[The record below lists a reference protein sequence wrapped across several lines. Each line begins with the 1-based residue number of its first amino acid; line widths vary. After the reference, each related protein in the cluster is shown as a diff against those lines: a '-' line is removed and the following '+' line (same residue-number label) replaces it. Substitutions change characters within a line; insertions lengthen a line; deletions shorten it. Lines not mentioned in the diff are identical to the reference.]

1 MVSRQWPV
9 NKNKTRTTG
18 KEGRKEEWR
27 VAVRSGERSQG
38 KAKVP
43 VISEKPKV
51 RSYRDLIVWQK
62 AMDLV
67 RAIYN
72 LTASFPV
79 DERFGLIS
87 QIRRAAVSVP
97 SNIAEGQARHT
108 SREFV
113 QFISHA
119 EGSLAEVDTQLT
131 LSNQLRFCEASQT
144 AEISSLIE
152 EIRKMLMSLRGR
164 LDGQRK

>member
-1 MVSRQWPV
+1 M
-9 NKNKTRTTG
+9 T
-18 KEGRKEEWR
+18 
-27 VAVRSGERSQG
+27 
-38 KAKVP
+38 
-43 VISEKPKV
+43 SEKPKV

-72 LTASFPV
+72 LTTSFPT

-87 QIRRAAVSVP
+87 QVRRAAVSVP
-97 SNIAEGQARHT
+97 SNIAEGPARHT

-131 LSNQLRFCEASQT
+131 LSNQLGFCNGPQT
-144 AEISSLIE
+144 VEIFSLIE

-164 LDGQRK
+164 LDGQRR

>member
-1 MVSRQWPV
+1 V
-9 NKNKTRTTG
+9 T
-18 KEGRKEEWR
+18 
-27 VAVRSGERSQG
+27 
-38 KAKVP
+38 
-43 VISEKPKV
+43 SEKPKV

-72 LTASFPV
+72 LTTSFPT

-87 QIRRAAVSVP
+87 QVRRAAVSVP
-97 SNIAEGQARHT
+97 SNIAEGPARHT

-131 LSNQLRFCEASQT
+131 LSNQLGFCNGPQT
-144 AEISSLIE
+144 VEIFSLIE

-164 LDGQRK
+164 LDGQRR

>member
-1 MVSRQWPV
+1 M
-9 NKNKTRTTG
+9 T
-18 KEGRKEEWR
+18 
-27 VAVRSGERSQG
+27 
-38 KAKVP
+38 
-43 VISEKPKV
+43 SEKPKA

-67 RAIYN
+67 RAIYS
-72 LTASFPV
+72 LTMSFPA

-87 QIRRAAVSVP
+87 QVRRAAVSVP

-113 QFISHA
+113 PFISHA

-131 LSNQLRFCEASQT
+131 LSNQLRFCNASPT
-144 AEISSLIE
+144 VEIFSLIE

-164 LDGQRK
+164 LDGQRRLRLVVVADH

>member
-1 MVSRQWPV
+1 M
-9 NKNKTRTTG
+9 
-18 KEGRKEEWR
+18 
-27 VAVRSGERSQG
+27 
-38 KAKVP
+38 
-43 VISEKPKV
+43 ISEKPKV

-72 LTASFPV
+72 LSTSFPM

-131 LSNQLRFCEASQT
+131 LSNQLGFCNGPQT
-144 AEISSLIE
+144 AEIFSLIE

-164 LDGQRK
+164 LDGQRG

>member
-1 MVSRQWPV
+1 M
-9 NKNKTRTTG
+9 T
-18 KEGRKEEWR
+18 
-27 VAVRSGERSQG
+27 
-38 KAKVP
+38 
-43 VISEKPKV
+43 SEKPKV

-67 RAIYN
+67 RAIYS
-72 LTASFPV
+72 LTMSFPA

-87 QIRRAAVSVP
+87 QVRRAAVSVP

-113 QFISHA
+113 PFISHA

-131 LSNQLRFCEASQT
+131 LSNQLRFCNASQT
-144 AEISSLIE
+144 VEIFSLIE

-164 LDGQRK
+164 LDGQRRLRLVVVADH

>member
-1 MVSRQWPV
+1 M
-9 NKNKTRTTG
+9 
-18 KEGRKEEWR
+18 
-27 VAVRSGERSQG
+27 A
-38 KAKVP
+38 
-43 VISEKPKV
+43 ISEKQIV
-51 RSYRDLIVWQK
+51 RGYRDLIVWQK

-67 RAIYN
+67 RRIYS
-72 LTASFPV
+72 LTVNFPA

-108 SREFV
+108 SQEFI

-131 LSNQLRFCEASQT
+131 LRNELGFCNVQQSAD
-144 AEISSLIE
+144 IFSLIE
-152 EIRKMLMSLRGR
+152 EIRKMLMSLRSR
-164 LDGQRK
+164 LNGQRR

>member
-1 MVSRQWPV
+1 MV
-9 NKNKTRTTG
+9 TG
-18 KEGRKEEWR
+18 
-27 VAVRSGERSQG
+27 
-38 KAKVP
+38 
-43 VISEKPKV
+43 EKPKV

-67 RAIYN
+67 RAIYG
-72 LTASFPV
+72 LTMNFPA
-79 DERFGLIS
+79 DERFGLIP
-87 QIRRAAVSVP
+87 QVRRAAVSVP

-131 LSNQLRFCEASQT
+131 LSNQLGFCSASQT
-144 AEISSLIE
+144 AETFSLIE

-164 LDGQRK
+164 LDGQRR

>member
-1 MVSRQWPV
+1 M
-9 NKNKTRTTG
+9 
-18 KEGRKEEWR
+18 
-27 VAVRSGERSQG
+27 
-38 KAKVP
+38 
-43 VISEKPKV
+43 ISEKPKV

-62 AMDLV
+62 GMDLV

-72 LTASFPV
+72 LTTSFPT

-87 QIRRAAVSVP
+87 QVRRAAVSVP

-131 LSNQLRFCEASQT
+131 LSNQLGFCDGPQT
-144 AEISSLIE
+144 ARCSL
-152 EIRKMLMSLRGR
+152 
-164 LDGQRK
+164 

>member
-1 MVSRQWPV
+1 M
-9 NKNKTRTTG
+9 
-18 KEGRKEEWR
+18 
-27 VAVRSGERSQG
+27 
-38 KAKVP
+38 
-43 VISEKPKV
+43 ISEKPKV